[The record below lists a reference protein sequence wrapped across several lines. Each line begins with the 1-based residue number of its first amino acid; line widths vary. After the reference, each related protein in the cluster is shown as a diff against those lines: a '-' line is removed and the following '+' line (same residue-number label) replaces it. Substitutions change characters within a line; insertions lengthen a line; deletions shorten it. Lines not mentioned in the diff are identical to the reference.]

1 MQNKIIFCICTATIG
16 YVFLCFSQKL
26 MRHLLTI
33 FIIGVFNFS
42 FSQEWKNMADDIN
55 INLYDVIAEAEAYF
69 ENIDITKKGSGW
81 KAYQRW
87 LYENEPKFY
96 PSGVRNNVKSDFVAK
111 EYKEFIS
118 KNNIQN
124 KSNFD
129 NGWEELGPYYIE
141 EVTGHYAVGLG
152 RIESFY
158 VDLNNE
164 NRIFLG
170 SRSGGFWKTLDGG
183 QSWENTTDFL
193 FASGVNTIAVSPEN
207 PQRVLINVRNSYNGT
222 THGIYESIDGGDTW
236 EITNFNPDNLNWGG
250 LGTNNRIYKIMYHPS
265 IPDLAFVGTSEGL
278 FRSNNNFQSF
288 SFVPTGNN
296 WEYNQD
302 YDYIEFHPTDEN
314 IIYIS
319 SFNNDSQIYVSND
332 TGQSFVQSGSIPGNN
347 SNIQLS
353 VSAACEN
360 CVFVGSSD
368 GVWKS
373 DDLGQ
378 SFIQVGSP
386 NLANYGAFA
395 VSDTDSNYMLFGD
408 IDTHMSNDGG
418 QSWNQVTYWATGNE
432 NYNTTGQYVHADIRG
447 SRSYNGVFWVNT
459 DGLLAKSS
467 DNGITW
473 EIFEGQSIRENY
485 CLGASQSNHYR
496 TITGSQD
503 NGTSIKHQ
511 NTWIEF
517 YGADGMEGIIHPL
530 NDNWMIGSLQFGGK
544 RRTKDGG
551 FNQDGVNPEN
561 FDGDWVT
568 PLMYDPNNQMSIY
581 TMTNILY
588 RSDDFGSTWN
598 TLGNSFF
605 SGNIQNAAIAENN
618 SSIIAISNYNRLK
631 ISSDGGLTFTEVS
644 QSLPNQFITD
654 IAFDPNDDD
663 TIIVTYG
670 TYGNNNQKVYLS
682 NNQGNT
688 WQNITHNL
696 GNMPIRSVVI
706 DHTDDSTIYLGAEIG
721 VYKKTMSEDSW
732 QLYNENL
739 PNTTVMELEVV
750 YGSNTLRGTTWGRGV
765 WEYSLAGRE
774 DYPSIRKTSISNQPT
789 DTQPKEG
796 IDQFVTSTVEYDGD
810 LNSVYVEWITESSS
824 EIIQMSNSTDNV
836 WVSDSAIPN
845 FEAGT
850 KVFFKVYAESSNG
863 LLSETYKFMYE
874 VRENVL
880 CTPSMN
886 CDYNDGFQL
895 FQLQDIDNTSGCE
908 GYGDFT
914 SLSTNLEQGNE
925 YELTLTTGYGDQYIK
940 VWIDYNDDLDFTE
953 DEVVINNYI
962 MAPGVAGGVYTET
975 ISFIIPEDAVPGQ
988 HVMRAKA
995 NWAADVPVDACV
1007 ETTYGETEDYSVVI
1021 VESSLGIIENTFP
1034 GDPIIYPNP
1043 TDGNVSIDL
1052 RENYNNVI
1060 IRLNDILGRKII
1072 EQSYN
1077 QGRVF
1082 NLNLNEPQGIY
1093 FLTIVTEN
1101 KRVLFRLV
1109 KN

>member
-1 MQNKIIFCICTATIG
+1 
-16 YVFLCFSQKL
+16 
-26 MRHLLTI
+26 
-33 FIIGVFNFS
+33 
-42 FSQEWKNMADDIN
+42 MANDIN
-55 INLYDVIAEAEAYF
+55 INLYDVVAEAEAYF

-87 LYENEPKFY
+87 LYENEPKYY
-96 PSGVRNNVKSDFVAK
+96 PSGVRNNVKSDFVSK
-111 EYKEFIS
+111 EYKEFLS
-118 KNNIQN
+118 KSSVTN
-124 KSNFD
+124 KSGFE

-158 VDLNNE
+158 TDLNNE

-183 QSWENTTDFL
+183 ETWENTTDFL
-193 FASGVNTIAVSPEN
+193 FASGVNTITVSPEN
-207 PQRVLINVRNSYNGT
+207 PDRVLINVRNSYNGT
-222 THGIYESIDGGDTW
+222 THGIYESLDGGDTW
-236 EITNFNPDNLNWGG
+236 SITNFNPDNLNWGG
-250 LGTNNRIYKIMYHPS
+250 LGTNNRIYKIMYHPT
-265 IPDLAFVGTSEGL
+265 IPNLVFAGTSEGI
-278 FRSNNNFQSF
+278 FRSTNNFESF
-288 SFVPTGNN
+288 SFVTAGNN
-296 WEYNQD
+296 TWEYNQD

-314 IIYIS
+314 IIYAS
-319 SFNNDSQIYVSND
+319 TFNNDSQIYISSD
-332 TGQSFVQSGSIPGNN
+332 AGQNFVQSGIITGNN

-353 VSAACEN
+353 ISAACEN
-360 CVFVGSSD
+360 CVFIGSSD

-373 DDLGQ
+373 EDLGQ
-378 SFIQVGSP
+378 SFTLAGNP

-395 VSDTDSNYMLFGD
+395 VSDTDPNYMLFGD

-418 QSWNQVTYWATGNE
+418 QTWNQVTYWATGNA
-432 NYNTTGQYVHADIRG
+432 NYDTTGQYVHADIRG

-459 DGLLAKSS
+459 DGLLAKSN
-467 DNGITW
+467 DNGLTW
-473 EIFEGQSIRENY
+473 EFYEGQSIRENY

-503 NGTSIKHQ
+503 NGTSIK
-511 NTWIEF
+511 NENNWIEF

-530 NDNWMIGSLQFGGK
+530 NDDWMIGSLQFGGK

-551 FNQDGVNPEN
+551 YNQDGVNPDN
-561 FDGDWVT
+561 FNGDWVT
-568 PLMYDPNNQMSIY
+568 PLMYDPNDQMSIY

-605 SGNIQNAAIAENN
+605 GGNIQNAAIAEN
-618 SSIIAISNYNRLK
+618 SSTIAISNYNRLK
-631 ISSDGGLTFTEVS
+631 ISYDGGITFTEVS

-654 IAFDPNDDD
+654 IAFDPNDDS

-682 NNQGNT
+682 NNQGDT

-696 GNMPIRSVVI
+696 GNMPIRTVVI
-706 DHTDDSTIYLGAEIG
+706 DHTEDSTIYLGAEIG
-721 VYKKTMSEDSW
+721 VYKKTMSENSW
-732 QLYNENL
+732 ELYNENL

-774 DYPSIRKTSISNQPT
+774 NYPSIITTSISNQPT

-796 IDQFVTSTVEYDGD
+796 IDQFVSSTIDYEGN
-810 LNSVYVEWITESSS
+810 LNSVYVEWVTESSS
-824 EIIQMSNSTDNV
+824 EIIQMSNSSDNI

-850 KVFFKVYAESSNG
+850 KVFFKVYAESSSG

-895 FQLQDIDNTSGCE
+895 FQLQDIDNSSGCE

-914 SLSTNLEQGNE
+914 SLSTNLEQGND
-925 YELTLTTGYGDQYIK
+925 YELTVTTGYGDQYIK

-962 MAPGVAGGVYTET
+962 IAPGVAGGIYTET
-975 ISFIIPEDAVPGQ
+975 ISFTIPEDAVLGQ
-988 HVMRAKA
+988 HIMRAKA
-995 NWAADVPVDACV
+995 NWAGDVPVDACV

-1034 GDPIIYPNP
+1034 ENPIIYPNP
-1043 TDGNVSIDL
+1043 TNGNVSIDL
-1052 RENYNNVI
+1052 RKNYNNI
-1060 IRLNDILGRKII
+1060 IIQLNDILGRKII

-1082 NLNLNEPQGIY
+1082 NLNIKESAGVY
-1093 FLTIVTEN
+1093 FLNIVTEN
-1101 KRVLFRLV
+1101 KKVVFRLV

>member
-1 MQNKIIFCICTATIG
+1 M
-16 YVFLCFSQKL
+16 
-26 MRHLLTI
+26 
-33 FIIGVFNFS
+33 
-42 FSQEWKNMADDIN
+42 
-55 INLYDVIAEAEAYF
+55 
-69 ENIDITKKGSGW
+69 
-81 KAYQRW
+81 
-87 LYENEPKFY
+87 
-96 PSGVRNNVKSDFVAK
+96 
-111 EYKEFIS
+111 
-118 KNNIQN
+118 
-124 KSNFD
+124 
-129 NGWEELGPYYIE
+129 
-141 EVTGHYAVGLG
+141 
-152 RIESFY
+152 
-158 VDLNNE
+158 
-164 NRIFLG
+164 
-170 SRSGGFWKTLDGG
+170 
-183 QSWENTTDFL
+183 

-222 THGIYESIDGGDTW
+222 THGIYESINGGDTW
-236 EITNFNPDNLNWGG
+236 EITNFNPENLNWGG

-265 IPDLAFVGTSEGL
+265 IPDLVFVGTSEGL

-302 YDYIEFHPTDEN
+302 YDYIEFHPTDQN

-696 GNMPIRSVVI
+696 GNMPIRTVVI

-774 DYPSIRKTSISNQPT
+774 DYPSIKKTSISNQPT

-796 IDQFVTSTVEYDGD
+796 IDQFVSSTIDYDGN
-810 LNSVYVEWITESSS
+810 LNSVYVEWVTQSGS
-824 EIIQMSNSTDNV
+824 EIIQMSNSSDNI

-850 KVFFKVYAESSNG
+850 KVFFKVYAESSSG

-895 FQLQDIDNTSGCE
+895 FQLQDIDNSSACE

-914 SLSTNLEQGNE
+914 SLSTNLEQGND
-925 YELTLTTGYGDQYIK
+925 YELTVTTGYGDQYIK

-962 MAPGVAGGVYTET
+962 IAPGVAGGVYTET
-975 ISFIIPEDAVPGQ
+975 ISFTIPEDAVLGQ
-988 HVMRAKA
+988 HIMRAKA
-995 NWAADVPVDACV
+995 NWAGDVPVDACV

-1034 GDPIIYPNP
+1034 ENPIIYPNP

-1052 RENYNNVI
+1052 RKNYNNVI
-1060 IRLNDILGRKII
+1060 IQLNDILGRKII
-1072 EQSYN
+1072 ERSYN

-1082 NLNLNEPQGIY
+1082 NLNINESPGVY

-1101 KRVLFRLV
+1101 KRVVFRLV

>member
-1 MQNKIIFCICTATIG
+1 MSKKKQFKLQAILQI
-16 YVFLCFSQKL
+16 LCLALFINSTFSQ
-26 MRHLLTI
+26 
-33 FIIGVFNFS
+33 
-42 FSQEWKNMADDIN
+42 QWKEMANDIN
-55 INLYDVIAEAEAYF
+55 INIYDVVAEAEAYF
-69 ENIDITKKGSGW
+69 ETIDKTKKGSGW

-87 LYENEPKFY
+87 LYENEPKYY
-96 PSGVRNNVKSDFVAK
+96 PSGERNIVKSNFVSDGFKDFLAK
-111 EYKEFIS
+111 NPIS
-118 KNNIQN
+118 N

-158 VDLNNE
+158 IDQNDD

-183 QSWENTTDFL
+183 ASWENTTDFL

-207 PQRVLINVRNSYNGT
+207 TERVLINVRNSYNGT
-222 THGIYESIDGGDTW
+222 THGIYESIDGGETW
-236 EITNFNPDNLNWGG
+236 SITNFNPDNLNWGG
-250 LGTNNRIYKIMYHPS
+250 LGTNNRIYKIMYHPT
-265 IPDLAFVGTSEGL
+265 IPNLVFAGTSEGL
-278 FRSNNNFQSF
+278 FRSNNNFESF
-288 SFVPTGNN
+288 SFVPTGNT

-302 YDYIEFHPTDEN
+302 YDYIEFHPTNEN

-319 SFNNDSQIYVSND
+319 TFNNDSQIYVSTD
-332 TGQSFVQSGSIPGNN
+332 AGASFTSSGSIPGNN

-373 DDLGQ
+373 D
-378 SFIQVGSP
+378 
-386 NLANYGAFA
+386 NLADTFTLSGNPNISNYGAFS
-395 VSDTDSNYMLFGD
+395 VSDTDDNYMLFGD

-418 QSWNQVTYWATGNE
+418 QTWNQVTYWATGNA
-432 NYNTTGQYVHADIRG
+432 NYDTTGQYVHADIRG

-503 NGTSIKHQ
+503 NGTSIK
-511 NTWIEF
+511 NEDTWIEF

-530 NDNWMIGSLQFGGK
+530 NDDWMIGSLQFGGK

-551 FNQDGVNPEN
+551 YNQDGVNPDDFN
-561 FDGDWVT
+561 GDWVT
-568 PLMYDPNNQMSIY
+568 PLMYDPNEQMSIY

-588 RSDDFGSTWN
+588 RSDDFGSNWT

-605 SGNIQNAAIAENN
+605 GGNIQNAAIAENN
-618 SSIIAISNYNRLK
+618 SNTLAISNYNRLK
-631 ISSDGGLTFTEVS
+631 ISNDGGLTFTEVS

-654 IAFDPNDDD
+654 IAFDPKDDD

-670 TYGNNNQKVYLS
+670 TYGNNSQKVYMS
-682 NNQGNT
+682 SNQGSS

-721 VYKKTMSEDSW
+721 VYKKSMSENTW
-732 QLYNENL
+732 ELYNENL

-765 WEYSLAGRE
+765 WEYFLTGRE
-774 DYPSIRKTSISNQPT
+774 NFPSILTTRISNQPT

-796 IDQFVTSTVEYDGD
+796 IDQFVTSMIEYDGD

-824 EIIQMSNSTDNV
+824 EIIQMSSSENNI
-836 WVSDSAIPN
+836 WISDSALPN

-850 KVFFKVYAESSNG
+850 KVFFKVFAESSNG
-863 LLSETYKFMYE
+863 LLSETYKFMYQ
-874 VRENVL
+874 VRDNVL

-914 SLSTNLEQGNE
+914 SISTDLEQGSE
-925 YELTLTTGYGDQYIK
+925 YELTVTTGYGDQYIK

-953 DEVVINNYI
+953 DEVVVNNYVI
-962 MAPGVAGGVYTET
+962 APGLAGGSYTET
-975 ISFIIPEDAVPGQ
+975 ISFEIAQDAVLGQ
-988 HVMRAKA
+988 HILRAKA
-995 NWAADVPVDACV
+995 NWSGDVPTDACV
-1007 ETTYGETEDYSVVI
+1007 ETTYGETEDYSVTI
-1021 VESSLGIIENTFP
+1021 VESSLGIIENSFQEN
-1034 GDPIIYPNP
+1034 PIIYPNP
-1043 TDGNVSIDL
+1043 TDGNISIDL
-1052 RENYNNVI
+1052 RKNYDNVTI
-1060 IRLNDILGRKII
+1060 QLNDILGRQVMSK
-1072 EQSYN
+1072 SHN
-1077 QGRVF
+1077 QGRIF
-1082 NLNLNEPQGIY
+1082 NLSINESPGVY
-1093 FLTIVTEN
+1093 FLSIIAEN
-1101 KRVLFRLV
+1101 KKVVFRLV

>member
-1 MQNKIIFCICTATIG
+1 
-16 YVFLCFSQKL
+16 
-26 MRHLLTI
+26 MRELLII

-55 INLYDVIAEAEAYF
+55 INLYDVVAEAEIYF
-69 ENIDITKKGSGW
+69 KDVDKSKKGSGW

-96 PSGVRNNVKSDFVAK
+96 PSGIRNNVKSDFVAK

-124 KSNFD
+124 KYNFD

-236 EITNFNPDNLNWGG
+236 EITNFNPENLNWGG

-378 SFIQVGSP
+378 SFIQAGSP

-432 NYNTTGQYVHADIRG
+432 NYDTTGQYVHADIRG

-485 CLGASQSNHYR
+485 CLGVSQSNHYR

-551 FNQDGVNPEN
+551 YNQDGVNPEN

-750 YGSNTLRGTTWGRGV
+750 YGSNSLRGTTWGRGV

-789 DTQPKEG
+789 DTQPKQG

-925 YELTLTTGYGDQYIK
+925 YELTVTTGYGDQYIK

-962 MAPGVAGGVYTET
+962 MAPGDAGGVYTET
-975 ISFIIPEDAVPGQ
+975 ISFTIPDDAVLGQ

-1021 VESSLGIIENTFP
+1021 VESSLGIIENTFAQN
-1034 GDPIIYPNP
+1034 PIIYPNP

-1052 RENYNNVI
+1052 RENHINVI
-1060 IRLNDILGRKII
+1060 IQLNDILGRKII

-1082 NLNLNEPQGIY
+1082 NLNLNEPQGVY
-1093 FLTIVTEN
+1093 FLTIITEN
-1101 KRVLFRLV
+1101 KRVVFRLV

>member
-1 MQNKIIFCICTATIG
+1 M
-16 YVFLCFSQKL
+16 
-26 MRHLLTI
+26 
-33 FIIGVFNFS
+33 
-42 FSQEWKNMADDIN
+42 
-55 INLYDVIAEAEAYF
+55 
-69 ENIDITKKGSGW
+69 
-81 KAYQRW
+81 
-87 LYENEPKFY
+87 
-96 PSGVRNNVKSDFVAK
+96 
-111 EYKEFIS
+111 
-118 KNNIQN
+118 
-124 KSNFD
+124 
-129 NGWEELGPYYIE
+129 
-141 EVTGHYAVGLG
+141 
-152 RIESFY
+152 
-158 VDLNNE
+158 
-164 NRIFLG
+164 
-170 SRSGGFWKTLDGG
+170 
-183 QSWENTTDFL
+183 

-314 IIYIS
+314 IIYLS

-581 TMTNILY
+581 TMTSILY

-696 GNMPIRSVVI
+696 GNMPIRTVVI

-765 WEYSLAGRE
+765 WEYSLVGRE
-774 DYPSIRKTSISNQPT
+774 DYPSIKKTSISNQPT

-824 EIIQMSNSTDNV
+824 EIIHMSNSTENV

-975 ISFIIPEDAVPGQ
+975 ISFTIPEDALLGQ

-995 NWAADVPVDACV
+995 NWAADVPADACV

-1021 VESSLGIIENTFP
+1021 VESSLGIIENTFLEN
-1034 GDPIIYPNP
+1034 PIIYPNP
-1043 TDGNVSIDL
+1043 TNGNVSIDL
-1052 RENYNNVI
+1052 RKNYNNVI
-1060 IRLNDILGRKII
+1060 IQLNDILGRKII

-1082 NLNLNEPQGIY
+1082 NLNIKESPGIY

-1101 KRVLFRLV
+1101 KRVVFRLV